1 MILRGSRCTFL
12 SYVYFQYG
20 TLTQFE
26 VALFSGPFETIGL
39 MNQMLYN
46 DSQGL

>member
-1 MILRGSRCTFL
+1 MVSLWELNHYTKMILRGSRCTFL

-26 VALFSGPFETIGL
+26 VALLSGP
-39 MNQMLYN
+39 
-46 DSQGL
+46 